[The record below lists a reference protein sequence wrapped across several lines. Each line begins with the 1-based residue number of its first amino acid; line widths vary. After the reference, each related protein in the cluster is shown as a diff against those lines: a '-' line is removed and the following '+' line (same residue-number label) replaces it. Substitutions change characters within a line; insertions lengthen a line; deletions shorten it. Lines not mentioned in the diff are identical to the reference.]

1 MICRNIFLFGPSLA
15 TILWLSSPGLVFAQ
29 NSTQQIRGTP
39 PPPILPSPLPAPTT
53 LPNPEDLLLPSV
65 PNKSETQDNLS
76 TDQILEKITV
86 EEFRFEGNTAFSQ
99 EELAEITQPFTDRQ
113 LSFSELLQARSEVTK
128 FYVSKGYITSG
139 AYIPPQTLENGLVII
154 KIIEGGLEAINVQ
167 VEGKLNPDYVR
178 DRLWLAA
185 GKPLNVPR
193 LLEALQILQ
202 LNPIISKISS
212 ELTNSTEPGQS
223 ILNVSVETARS
234 FYPSIILDNGR
245 NPQVGSFRRGVA
257 LEDINLSGNGDTLQ
271 GTYLNT
277 DGSNDLDV
285 SYAIPLTPEN
295 GTLTLGFRNIT
306 GKVIEYPFSLL
317 DLKSYYQKYLVSFR
331 QPLWQ
336 TPYSE
341 FALGLGFDHQT
352 SSNTLLGY
360 AFPSRGSDIDG
371 NTRLSSLR
379 FSQDWLQRS
388 DTDVLAAH
396 SEFALG
402 INAFNATTPFD
413 APYNSS
419 APDSNYFLW
428 RSQAQ
433 WVHLLA
439 PDTLLLAKTNIQIA
453 DSAVPSL
460 EQFALGG
467 LGSVEGYR
475 QNTLLTDNGAFAS
488 LEARFPLYRI
498 PEERAV
504 LQIIPFVNWGTG
516 WNNQSPNPET
526 NTLASIGLGLQ
537 WQYGKNITARIDWAK
552 RLGKVPYI
560 EGNSWQDDG
569 IIFSVT
575 ITP

>member
-1 MICRNIFLFGPSLA
+1 VG
-15 TILWLSSPGLVFAQ
+15 
-29 NSTQQIRGTP
+29 
-39 PPPILPSPLPAPTT
+39 
-53 LPNPEDLLLPSV
+53 LLLPSV

-86 EEFRFEGNTAFSQ
+86 EKFEFEGNTAFSQ

-139 AYIPPQTLENGLVII
+139 AYIPPQTLDNGLVVI

-193 LLEALQILQ
+193 LLEALQLLQ

-212 ELTNSTEPGQS
+212 ELANSAEPGQS

-360 AFPSRGSDIDG
+360 AGQPHTI
-371 NTRLSSLR
+371 L
-379 FSQDWLQRS
+379 
-388 DTDVLAAH
+388 
-396 SEFALG
+396 
-402 INAFNATTPFD
+402 
-413 APYNSS
+413 
-419 APDSNYFLW
+419 
-428 RSQAQ
+428 
-433 WVHLLA
+433 
-439 PDTLLLAKTNIQIA
+439 
-453 DSAVPSL
+453 
-460 EQFALGG
+460 
-467 LGSVEGYR
+467 
-475 QNTLLTDNGAFAS
+475 
-488 LEARFPLYRI
+488 
-498 PEERAV
+498 
-504 LQIIPFVNWGTG
+504 
-516 WNNQSPNPET
+516 NN
-526 NTLASIGLGLQ
+526 
-537 WQYGKNITARIDWAK
+537 
-552 RLGKVPYI
+552 
-560 EGNSWQDDG
+560 
-569 IIFSVT
+569 
-575 ITP
+575 